1 MVLIAGK
8 ASRVLR
14 SADLRECLLQP
25 LIQIVHLTL
34 QPSHTLFRRDL
45 CGLCGLCG
53 LLGAC
58 VLPRAALQSITEL
71 GRRSLRLTRR
81 RRLLLPELPLQTL
94 TLRGRSVVP
103 PRDGGRL
110 LLGPAE
116 LGASRRM
123 PHLLGLCGARIDLVS
138 VLPDY
143 ADCYA
148 RNSKRGQNGRGG
160 ASRVQESPPAVR
172 RGLPQAGQTP
182 ASPPWSSRAA

>member
-1 MVLIAGK
+1 MLSAGK

-25 LIQIVHLTL
+25 LLQIVHLTL
-34 QPSHTLFRRDL
+34 QPSHALFRRDL

-58 VLPRAALQSITEL
+58 VLPRASLQSITEL
-71 GRRSLRLTRR
+71 GRRSLCLTRR

-94 TLRGRSVVP
+94 TLRGRSVIP
-103 PRDGGRL
+103 PRDGGHF

-123 PHLLGLCGARIDLVS
+123 PHLLGLCRARMDLVS
-138 VLPDY
+138 ELPDY

-148 RNSKRGQNGRGG
+148 RNSKRGKMG
-160 ASRVQESPPAVR
+160 AHSSQHS
-172 RGLPQAGQTP
+172 QA
-182 ASPPWSSRAA
+182 ALSI